1 MTYRVVIPPS
11 VEKEIAALDRTVLA
25 RVHKKIAGLEQSP
38 RPAGVKKLAGGMFWR
53 VRSGDYRVVFEIDDK
68 VRTVNLTR
76 VRHRR
81 DAYRG
86 L

>member
-1 MTYRVVIPPS
+1 MTYRVIVPPS
-11 VEKEIAALDRTVLA
+11 VEKEIATLDRRVLN
-25 RVHKKIAGLEQSP
+25 RVHAKIAGLEQSP
-38 RPAGVKKLAGGMFWR
+38 RPSGVKKLAGGMYWR

-68 VRTVNLTR
+68 ARVVNLTR